1 MEEIKENKAK
11 HLMVIPKKEF
21 EDFPNTRD
29 TDLKLNVEIK
39 WGKDMQ

>member
-1 MEEIKENKAK
+1 MKKIKENKAK
-11 HLMVIPKKEF
+11 YLMEIPKKEF
-21 EDFPNTRD
+21 EHFSNTRG